1 MRKSTIKSL
10 LLGVLM
16 AAGASSA
23 WAGETTTTYGFED
36 GKTIFTI
43 ADANRMSQSIVDDAT
58 LESKVNKF
66 TCGNMNA
73 VAFAY
78 YDFSSLVSN
87 ASNVSVE
94 FDFNIAEAAG
104 HALIS
109 LSDANYHTLANGGF
123 AGKSNT
129 GYGSNGAIFN
139 LGCVRGGG
147 ANKFGINTAQTN
159 LAGLGAWCHAK
170 VDVDVKNKK
179 VSYTITDANSD
190 VLASAEKIAFL
201 NSNASACTQI
211 DVYIGTNAAGNQVLI
226 DNLSITSVVDESAT
240 YADYKVVWYNETAEE
255 DIKSETRNGQV
266 GSLISLSDND
276 KANFYNSDKSVK
288 YIYTSDD
295 LGEKT
300 IAKDGS
306 TVVTINFREA
316 DTYDYTVNAV
326 DAESNVLME
335 LASGSSFEG
344 DVSTTYWNKYIKVD
358 DQWYVTESP
367 YGVDL
372 TEAGTFNVT
381 YNPAEIDYFFDIS
394 SMKQGHSSAASTTG
408 KNYSNG
414 DGFGPYAGA
423 NMYSN
428 ESLAGGIYTLYVFSG
443 SRRSGTVTMGISVRD
458 KNGIISETGK
468 EFTWTVAGTETHE
481 ATVEGIEIPE
491 GCQIVLVEKTG
502 YNSVAYL
509 DYITLNKTA
518 DIASE
523 TIPVTTDAGYI
534 TYVTKNAIQIPSDI
548 EAYVVCAVSDK
559 SVALSQV
566 DEVPA
571 GTPIIVKAAKSE
583 TGYECEVV
591 ASAEE
596 PAVNH
601 LKVSNGSVSGD
612 GTIYALAKKDV
623 VGFYPVAEGVTVPAG
638 KAYIEV
644 EKEEAPVKGYFAL
657 GDEADAINNIAVE
670 SVNGA
675 IYNIAGQKM
684 ESIKNGGLYIVNG
697 KKVIVK

>member
-1 MRKSTIKSL
+1 MT
-10 LLGVLM
+10 
-16 AAGASSA
+16 AGASSS
-23 WAGETTTTYGFED
+23 WAGETTTTYDFED

-94 FDFNIAEAAG
+94 FDFNIAEVAG

-123 AGKSNT
+123 TGKSNT

-170 VDVDVKNKK
+170 VDVDVTNKK

-190 VLASAEKIAFL
+190 VLVSAENIAYL
-201 NSNASACTQI
+201 SSNATACTQI

-276 KANFYNSDKSVK
+276 KANFYNSDKSIK
-288 YIYTSDD
+288 YIYTEDD

-326 DAESNVLME
+326 DAESNVLKE
-335 LASGSSFEG
+335 LASGSCFEG
-344 DVSTTYWNKYIKVD
+344 DTRTVYWNKYIKVD

-372 TEAGTFNVT
+372 TEAGAFNVT
-381 YNPAEIDYFFDIS
+381 YTPAEINYFFDIS
-394 SMKQGHSSAASTTG
+394 SMKQGHSAAASTTG

-423 NMYSN
+423 NMYAN

-458 KNGIISETGK
+458 KNGIITETGK

-502 YNSVAYL
+502 WNSVAYL

-534 TYVTKNAIQIPSDI
+534 TYVTKNSIQIPSDI
-548 EAYVVCAVSDK
+548 EAYVVDAFKTEGDVKTGVTLSAVEK
-559 SVALSQV
+559 
-566 DEVPA
+566 VPA

-596 PAVNH
+596 PAVNY

-612 GTIYALAKKDV
+612 GTIYALANINDV
-623 VGFYPVAEGVTVPAG
+623 VGFYPVKAGIAVPAG
-638 KAYIEV
+638 KAYIVV

-670 SVNGA
+670 AANGA